1 MNIFF
6 NFFQLLLLVYFLSAC
21 TDNVPTVITVDHSE
35 AGMVVKSENDTHQ
48 LRLAIPSLAGWGALT
63 EIRLSLG
70 DTLELLATVENNE
83 GHPLDAQTLYLSSRS
98 GNFFTQN
105 QLITNE
111 DGQAQSV
118 LLATITGNDTITLN
132 YKDGLQTHVN
142 VVVNETATLS
152 ADNLPTLADLP
163 GVVSW
168 KLFNQVQYSESVTT
182 PPVFAPELTALNGQI
197 ITVQGFM
204 IPLEKT
210 AGQKH
215 FVLAMYPPSCFYCLP
230 AGPEG
235 IIEVLSQEA
244 IPFSFD
250 PLLISG
256 RLVLLNDDEMG
267 VFYRMEEAGV
277 K

>member
-1 MNIFF
+1 MTVFF
-6 NFFQLLLLVYFLSAC
+6 KHFGWLLLAYLLSGC
-21 TDNVPTVITVDHSE
+21 SDNVPTVITVDHSE
-35 AGMVVKSENDTHQ
+35 AGMVVKSENNTHQ
-48 LRLAIPSLAGWGALT
+48 LRLAIPSLAGWGSVT

-70 DTLELLATVENNE
+70 DTLELLATLESIE
-83 GHPLDAQTLYLSSRS
+83 GEPLDAQELYLSSRS

-105 QLITNE
+105 QLSTNE
-111 DGQAQSV
+111 NGQAQSV
-118 LLATITGNDTITLN
+118 LLATITGNDTLTLT
-132 YKDGLQTHVN
+132 YKEGLQTHIAL
-142 VVVNETATLS
+142 VVNETVTLA
-152 ADNLPTLADLP
+152 ADNLSTLTDLP

-168 KLFNQVQYSESVTT
+168 SLFSQVKYSEDLSI
-182 PPVFAPELTALNGQI
+182 PPVFAPEIEALNGQK

-215 FVLAMYPPSCFYCLP
+215 FVLSMSPPSCFYCLP

-235 IIEVLSQEA
+235 IIEVFSEQA

-256 RLVLLNDDEMG
+256 QLTLLDDDEMG
-267 VFYRMEEAGV
+267 VFYRIQGAGLN
-277 K
+277 